1 MKRRQSILGD
11 AEENISRWE
20 SLLSDV
26 KGLFSKADQL
36 ERDIER
42 TSEEI
47 DDAWDD
53 TSGEVSRVDRE
64 VATSVDRQA
73 NDRQADAAFDRSDAA
88 DPPKAVPD
96 VNSVH
101 GDPDL
106 PGDADYEIPEPVRE
120 EEIRAELDGIEESD
134 PVERERA
141 TPFTELEWFELHS
154 DQYPIGEELFAPN
167 PTRRLEAERDDEDGD
182 RVREPDTERAR
193 EHDAERSRDRD
204 DGREEGS

>member
-1 MKRRQSILGD
+1 MKRRQSALGD
-11 AEENISRWE
+11 AEDNVSRWE
-20 SLLSDV
+20 SLLNDIR
-26 KGLFSKADQL
+26 GLFSEADRL
-36 ERDIER
+36 EGDVER

-64 VATSVDRQA
+64 VAKGVDRQA
-73 NDRQADAAFDRSDAA
+73 SDRQADSEFDRSDAA

-96 VNSVH
+96 VGSVH

-106 PGDADYEIPEPVRE
+106 PSDADYEIPDPVSE
-120 EEIRAELDGIEESD
+120 AEIRGELDAIEESE

-154 DQYPIGEELFAPN
+154 AQYPIGEELFAPD
-167 PTRRLEAERDDEDGD
+167 PTRYLADETEDADDARVDERD
-182 RVREPDTERAR
+182 T
-193 EHDAERSRDRD
+193 ERSRDRD
-204 DGREEGS
+204 TGREEGS